1 MTIETHQVMSM
12 TRPRILPPSAPQPA
26 MRFADYDQDTL
37 RRAMKAARYRDL
49 GIEAA
54 KAPPPDPEAAA
65 KRQASCDRSR
75 YTSTKAKM
83 ALVLTRLLELRGQA
97 YLTQISV
104 HLGIDTRRTGLL
116 LQYLVADGVVVK
128 LQAPSGGFLYRVAQ

>member
-1 MTIETHQVMSM
+1 MTIEPHQVTSV
-12 TRPRILPPSAPQPA
+12 TRPRILPPKAAQTA
-26 MRFADYDQDTL
+26 KFFADYDQDEL
-37 RRAMKAARYRDL
+37 RCAIKAARYRDL

-75 YTSTKAKM
+75 YTRTKAQM

-116 LQYLVADGVVVK
+116 LQSLVADGVVVK